1 MNLLADL
8 KKSTTAKKVA
18 SNTIYQVIGKAVTL
32 TVTVLATILITR
44 NYGRAG
50 YGEFNIMQSFP
61 ALFFI
66 IADFGLN
73 AIATRELSEDWRRAN
88 KYFSN
93 ILSIR
98 ILLSAVIIVVS
109 VIALLF
115 FPYSKNLIF
124 GTQLSMLLVLTQ
136 ALFATT
142 NIIFQVK
149 LRYDLSTIGL
159 ISGYLVIIAG
169 TILGSYFNWDIIWIN
184 FSYVLG
190 GVLTFI
196 MNLSFVK
203 KLGVKIAFSFNKKFW
218 KDIFLQALPLG
229 LMFVFS
235 QINFRSDSL
244 LLSVLNLPE
253 RFGLSNTESVALY
266 GLPYKIFEVSLVI
279 PTFFMNSVYPVFVRH
294 KKRGPKVLKKT
305 FIQSMLVLLGAGLLV
320 GIVGYFTAPFVI
332 GVLGGEQF
340 SQSVQVLRILLA
352 GVFIFYLTQPIAWL
366 LVTLKKQIY
375 LPLVYAGSAVFN
387 LTLNVILIPAYSFY
401 ASALLT
407 WVSELF
413 ILIMLIVVANKVWT
427 EKYAKSSKSS

>member
-1 MNLLADL
+1 MNLLTSL
-8 KKSTTAKKVA
+8 KSKTVKKVA
-18 SNTIYQVIGKAVTL
+18 SNTIYQVIGKSITL

-66 IADFGLN
+66 IADFGFN
-73 AIATRELSEDWRRAN
+73 AIAARELSEDWRRAN

-98 ILLSAVIIVVS
+98 VLLSGIIIAGS
-109 VIALLF
+109 IIALFF
-115 FPYSKNLIF
+115 FPYSKNLMF
-124 GTQLSMLLVLTQ
+124 GIQLSMLLVLTQ

-159 ISGYLVIIAG
+159 VSGYFLI
-169 TILGSYFNWDIIWIN
+169 ILGTVLGAHFNWSIVWIN
-184 FSYVLG
+184 FSYVIG
-190 GVLTFI
+190 GIVTFLI
-196 MNLSFVK
+196 NLNFVK
-203 KLGVKIAFSFNKKFW
+203 SLGVKIALSFDKKFW
-218 KDIFLQALPLG
+218 KDMFLQALPLG

-244 LLSVLNLPE
+244 LLSVLNLPA

-294 KKRGPKVLKKT
+294 KKQGPEVLKKT
-305 FIQSMLVLLGAGLLV
+305 FLQSMFVLFGAGVLV
-320 GIVGYFTAPFVI
+320 GVVGYFVAPLI
-332 GVLGGEQF
+332 IKILGGEQF
-340 SQSVQVLRILLA
+340 AQSIHVLRILLA

-366 LVTLKKQIY
+366 IVTLKKQIY
-375 LPLVYAGSAVFN
+375 LPIIYAGSAIFN
-387 LTLNVILIPAYSFY
+387 LTLNVILIPVYSFY

-413 ILIMLIVVANKVWT
+413 ILIMLIVVANKVWA
-427 EKYAKSSKSS
+427 EKYAKSKKSS